1 MRYWLILPAAGSGRR
16 FGAAVPKQY
25 LALAGRK
32 VIEHALAP
40 FLADPR
46 CQQIVVALDPGDTQ
60 FRDLPV
66 AADPR
71 LRTVAGGAQRCD
83 SVRNALAVLDASEG
97 DWVLVHDAARP
108 CLARADLDALLT
120 AVADDAV
127 GGLLALPLS
136 DTLKQGSIQKRV
148 VTTPSRESLW
158 RALTPQMF
166 RLGTLRQALQAA
178 QMAGRE
184 PTDEA
189 QAVEWCGQSPR
200 LVMGRGDNIKITV
213 PADLELAAAVL
224 AQGSCAMDFRVG
236 SGFDVHAFGPGDGVM
251 LGGVHGAMESR
262 RGGALG
268 WRCAA
273 ACAHRCA
280 ARRRRAWVTSDSIF
294 PDTDPQWRGAAS
306 TQFVAHAVQLLA
318 RAGWRVV
325 NADLTLLAEAPRI
338 AAHRAA
344 ICAECCAALG
354 VPLSARQSQ
363 GDDHGKAGF
372 HRSLGRPGRAGVV
385 LIARA

>member
-1 MRYWLILPAAGSGRR
+1 M
-16 FGAAVPKQY
+16 PKQY
-25 LALAGRK
+25 LELAGRK

-60 FRDLPV
+60 FQSLSV

-71 LRTVAGGAQRCD
+71 VRSVAGGAQRCD
-83 SVRNALAVLDASEG
+83 SVRNAILHLDASED

-108 CLARADLDALLT
+108 CLKRADLDALLT

-127 GGLLALPLS
+127 GGLLAVPLS
-136 DTLKQGSIQKRV
+136 DTLKQGSAGQRV

-166 RLGTLRQALQAA
+166 RLGALRQALQAA
-178 QMAGRE
+178 QAAGRD

-189 QAVEWCGQSPR
+189 QAVEWWGHAPR
-200 LVMGRGDNIKITV
+200 LVAGRADNLKITIA
-213 PADLELAAAVL
+213 ADLALAAAVL
-224 AQGSCAMDFRVG
+224 AQESCAMNFRVG
-236 SGFDVHAFGPGDGVM
+236 SGFDVHAFGPGDGVT
-251 LGGVHGAMESR
+251 LGGVRLPWSRGVVAHSDGDVLLHALTDALLGA
-262 RGGALG
+262 GGLG
-268 WRCAA
+268 DIGQ
-273 ACAHRCA
+273 H
-280 ARRRRAWVTSDSIF
+280 F

-338 AAHRAA
+338 AAFRPA
-344 ICAECCAALG
+344 ICQSVAAALG
-354 VPLSARQSQ
+354 VPLS
-363 GDDHGKAGF
+363 DVNLKATTTEKLGF
-372 HRSLGRPGRAGVV
+372 IGRAEGLAAQATV